1 MTIINRLSVKRL
13 LLLFLLLAPAAFTL
27 AQNKNDLLTGFQTD
41 LIKTGNSRYFQRFQ
55 TGAEGNYFLHKKFSA
70 TGGIEYWSGNR
81 QLSLTTGARWYPME
95 DAFIRFRG
103 LLGAN
108 DFAVGGG
115 WSMPVKENLRF
126 EALSDFYFAGH
137 ITIRVGF
144 TYWIMN
150 TSSGKK

>member
-1 MTIINRLSVKRL
+1 VNRHLVIALLILSSSLSFSQSKGDLIIGIQV
-13 LLLFLLLAPAAFTL
+13 
-27 AQNKNDLLTGFQTD
+27 D
-41 LIKTGNSRYFQRFQ
+41 LIKTNNSGYFQRFQ

-150 TSSGKK
+150 TSSEKK